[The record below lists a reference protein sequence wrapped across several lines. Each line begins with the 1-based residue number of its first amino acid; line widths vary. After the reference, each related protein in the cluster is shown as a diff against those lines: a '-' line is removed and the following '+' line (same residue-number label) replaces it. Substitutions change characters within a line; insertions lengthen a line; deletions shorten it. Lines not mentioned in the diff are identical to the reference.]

1 MQQNL
6 VGLAMFRVIWMKN
19 KKIIIILVTV
29 FILIGSLFIYH
40 FLTQEDKV
48 TSLNLFEKQWIEN
61 NKNNVI
67 DMSIIDGIPILTYNG
82 EGIIVDFLN
91 SLNKETN
98 LSFNKIS
105 YQLGEETKTE
115 YAFKLVDNLE
125 DNQILIYEDN
135 YVIVTKEKTFLNITD
150 LKDLVIGVLN
160 ENLNNINNYLHNA
173 SVSYKTYASNEELI
187 NEFNNETTELDA
199 IVLLKTTN
207 LKQLIDNNYKIAYNI
222 SDYKKYYVL
231 SLGSTERLNA
241 ILTKY
246 FNKWSN
252 SNYSELYNKYLSK
265 NYLNFKAINDEETVK
280 FRSKRYIYGFIENAP
295 YDTLLENKLAG
306 INYQLLSG
314 FSKLTGAEISYR
326 EYNNII
332 DLINAFNS
340 NQIDLFYGINNDV
353 DYALDIYKT
362 VPVYENN
369 LMILKHSSNKDI
381 INSIKSLKTVS
392 CLENSKI
399 AQYFTNNDIS
409 IKTYPNLKQL
419 IDSVNN
425 ESVIALDVYNYNYY
439 ANDLKD
445 YIISYQFNIENA
457 SFIFRDIS
465 DNKIFNEF
473 LDFYIRFNDNQN
485 FITAGLEELLLI
497 NKTPIILKNIA
508 VILGSIVGIL
518 LIVLAT
524 IKLKPKKKVIN
535 LSKEDK
541 LRYIDVLTSLKN
553 RNYLNIS
560 IEKWDNSDIYP
571 QTIIIVD
578 LNNVAYINDNYGHN
592 EGDEVIRQAANILI
606 VNQMENSEII
616 RTNGNEFL
624 IYLVGYEEKQVITYM
639 RKLGKE
645 LKELKHG
652 FGAAIGYS
660 MINDAIKTIDDAIN
674 EATLD
679 MRNNK
684 EEIKD

>member
-1 MQQNL
+1 M
-6 VGLAMFRVIWMKN
+6 
-19 KKIIIILVTV
+19 
-29 FILIGSLFIYH
+29 
-40 FLTQEDKV
+40 
-48 TSLNLFEKQWIEN
+48 
-61 NKNNVI
+61 
-67 DMSIIDGIPILTYNG
+67 
-82 EGIIVDFLN
+82 
-91 SLNKETN
+91 
-98 LSFNKIS
+98 
-105 YQLGEETKTE
+105 
-115 YAFKLVDNLE
+115 
-125 DNQILIYEDN
+125 
-135 YVIVTKEKTFLNITD
+135 
-150 LKDLVIGVLN
+150 IGVLN

-326 EYNNII
+326 EYNNIT